1 MTQKTVLEMNDV
13 PQVHYHP
20 QILQSFTE
28 TRECHNGSLP
38 MLVFFQSSA
47 SDMQEAVQETEEVCL
62 SFVSGT

>member
-38 MLVFFQSSA
+38 MLVFQSSA
-47 SDMQEAVQETEEVCL
+47 SEMQEAVQETEEVCL
-62 SFVSGT
+62 SFVSGS